1 MDGPMDITL
10 ATLSA
15 AFLVG
20 LFGTVHC
27 IAMCGGIAG
36 ALSAGL
42 APEVRQRS
50 GAVLAC
56 QLGYN
61 VGRIA
66 SYALAGA
73 LVGLLGRLFA
83 TAAGLEG
90 ARLLLQGLAGVF
102 MLLLGFYL
110 TGWWPLLARLERLGG
125 HLWRHVEPLGRRL
138 LPIRSPI
145 TALPLGVVWGWL
157 PCGLVYS
164 ALALA
169 MASGGALQGALVML
183 LFGLGTLPSMLAAGL
198 LTTRVR
204 SLTRPG
210 LRVAAG
216 VLVLLLGV
224 GSLGTLAMRVTGG
237 GHVGHQADS
246 AETMHQHGH

>member
-50 GAVLAC
+50 GDVLAC

-138 LPIRSPI
+138 LPIHSPI
-145 TALPLGVVWGWL
+145 TALPLGMVWGWL

-183 LFGLGTLPSMLAAGL
+183 LFGRGTLPSMLAAGL